1 VKDSQS
7 LLSQRSQLKETTV
20 TMANKLYEY
29 LSFDKAHVQL
39 LEEDNKMTG
48 GKDLCMKGIFIQG
61 DVRNQNQRVYPVREI
76 ARAVNSITEKLSAG
90 QSVMGE
96 LDHPEELSINLDRVS
111 HLITEMWMDGADG
124 YGKLKIVPTPMGNIV
139 KTLLQSGAK
148 LGVSSRGSG
157 NVGDD
162 GAVSDFEIITVD
174 IVAQPSA
181 PNAFPRTIYESL
193 FNMKGGSIVMNTARS
208 ALMEAAA
215 QKQLVKDLQRL
226 IKELKI

>member
-1 VKDSQS
+1 
-7 LLSQRSQLKETTV
+7 
-20 TMANKLYEY
+20 MANKLYEY
-29 LSFDKAHVQL
+29 LSFDRAHVQL
-39 LEEDNKMTG
+39 LEEDNKVTG

-61 DVRNQNQRVYPVREI
+61 DVRNQNKRVYPAREI
-76 ARAVNSITEKLSAG
+76 ARAVNFITEKLQSG

-111 HLITEMWMDGADG
+111 HLITDMWMDGADG

-162 GAVSDFEIITVD
+162 GNVSEFEIVTVD

-193 FNMKGGSIVMNTARS
+193 FNMKGGSRVYTTAKE
-208 ALMEAAA
+208 ALTEAAA
-215 QKQLVKDLQRL
+215 QKQLVKDIQRL
-226 IKELKI
+226 IRELKV

>member
-1 VKDSQS
+1 
-7 LLSQRSQLKETTV
+7 
-20 TMANKLYEY
+20 MANKLYEY
-29 LSFDKAHVQL
+29 LTFTQAHVQL
-39 LEEDNKMTG
+39 LEEDNKAG

-76 ARAVNSITEKLSAG
+76 ARAVNSITEKLGTG

-157 NVGDD
+157 NVNDD
-162 GAVSDFEIITVD
+162 GTVSDFEIITVD

-181 PNAFPRTIYESL
+181 PNAYPRTIYESL
-193 FNMKGGSIVMNTARS
+193 FNMKGGSSVMGTARE
-208 ALMEAAA
+208 ALTEAAA
-215 QKQLVKDLQRL
+215 QKQLIKDLHRFIQ
-226 IKELKI
+226 ELKI

>member
-1 VKDSQS
+1 MA
-7 LLSQRSQLKETTV
+7 
-20 TMANKLYEY
+20 MANKLYEY

-39 LEEDNKMTG
+39 LEEDNKTG

-61 DVRNQNQRVYPVREI
+61 DVRNQNQRVYPIREI
-76 ARAVNSITEKLSAG
+76 ARAVNSITEKLSSG

-96 LDHPEELSINLDRVS
+96 LDHPEELSINLDRVA

-193 FNMKGGSIVMNTARS
+193 FNMKGGSRVMGTARS
-208 ALMEAAA
+208 ALTEASA
-215 QKQLVKDLQRL
+215 QKQLVKDIQRF
-226 IKELKI
+226 IQELKI

>member
-1 VKDSQS
+1 M
-7 LLSQRSQLKETTV
+7 

-29 LSFDKAHVQL
+29 LSFDRAHVQL

-76 ARAVNSITEKLSAG
+76 ARAVNSITEKLSSG

-124 YGKLKIVPTPMGNIV
+124 YGKLKIVPTPMGGIV

-208 ALMEAAA
+208 ALTEAAA

>member
-1 VKDSQS
+1 
-7 LLSQRSQLKETTV
+7 
-20 TMANKLYEY
+20 MANKLYEY

-208 ALMEAAA
+208 ALTEAAA

>member
-1 VKDSQS
+1 VK
-7 LLSQRSQLKETTV
+7 
-20 TMANKLYEY
+20 MANKLYEY
-29 LSFDKAHVQL
+29 LSFDRAHVQI
-39 LEEDNKMTG
+39 LEEDNKTG

-76 ARAVNSITEKLSAG
+76 ARAVDSITEKLQGG

-139 KTLLQSGAK
+139 KTLLLSGAK

-157 NVGDD
+157 NVGDS
-162 GAVSDFEIITVD
+162 GAVSDFEIVTVD

-193 FNMKGGSIVMNTARS
+193 FNMKGGSRVYTTARE
-208 ALMEAAA
+208 ALTEAAA
-215 QKQLVKDLQRL
+215 QKQLVKDIHKL
-226 IKELKI
+226 IKELRVN

>member
-1 VKDSQS
+1 MA
-7 LLSQRSQLKETTV
+7 
-20 TMANKLYEY
+20 MANKLYEY
-29 LSFDKAHVQL
+29 LSFDRAHVEL
-39 LEEDNKMTG
+39 LEEDNMKG

-76 ARAVNSITEKLSAG
+76 ARAVNSITEKLKTG

-111 HLITEMWMDGADG
+111 HVITEMWMDGADG

-139 KTLLQSGAK
+139 KTLLQSGVR

-181 PNAFPRTIYESL
+181 PNAYPRTIYESL
-193 FNMKGGSIVMNTARS
+193 YNMKGGSSIINGVARQ
-208 ALMEAAA
+208 ALTEASA
-215 QKQLVKDLQRL
+215 QKQLVKDLQRF
-226 IKELKI
+226 IQELKI

>member
-1 VKDSQS
+1 MKDSQS

>member
-1 VKDSQS
+1 M
-7 LLSQRSQLKETTV
+7 T
-20 TMANKLYEY
+20 NKLYEF

-39 LEEDNKMTG
+39 LEEDNKSG

-61 DVRNQNQRVYPVREI
+61 DVRNQNQRVYPMREI
-76 ARAVNSITEKLSAG
+76 ARAVNSITEKLSVG

-111 HLITEMWMDGADG
+111 HLITEMWMEGADG

-139 KTLLQSGAK
+139 KTLLLSGAK

-157 NVGDD
+157 NVNDD

-181 PNAFPRTIYESL
+181 PNAYPRTIYESL
-193 FNMKGGSIVMNTARS
+193 FNMKGGSRIITTARE
-208 ALMEAAA
+208 ALTEAAA
-215 QKQLVKDLQRL
+215 QKQLVKDLHRFIQ
-226 IKELKI
+226 ELKI

>member
-1 VKDSQS
+1 
-7 LLSQRSQLKETTV
+7 
-20 TMANKLYEY
+20 MANKLYEY
-29 LSFDKAHVQL
+29 LSFDRAHVQL
-39 LEEDNKMTG
+39 LEEDNKVG

-76 ARAVNSITEKLSAG
+76 AKAVQSITEKLSTG

-111 HLITEMWMDGADG
+111 HLITEMWMEGADG
-124 YGKLKIVPTPMGNIV
+124 YGKLKIVPTPMGNII
-139 KTLLQSGAK
+139 KTLLLSGAK

-157 NVGDD
+157 NVSDD
-162 GAVSDFEIITVD
+162 GSVSEFEIVTVD

-193 FNMKGGSIVMNTARS
+193 FNMKGGSRVITTARE
-208 ALMEAAA
+208 ALTEAAA
-215 QKQLVKDLQRL
+215 QKQLVKDIHRFIQ
-226 IKELKI
+226 ELKI

>member
-1 VKDSQS
+1 
-7 LLSQRSQLKETTV
+7 
-20 TMANKLYEY
+20 MANKLYEY
-29 LSFDKAHVQL
+29 LSFDRAHVQL

-76 ARAVNSITEKLSAG
+76 ARAVNSITEKLVAG

-124 YGKLKIVPTPMGNIV
+124 YGKLKIVLTPSGNIV

-193 FNMKGGSIVMNTARS
+193 FNMRGGATVMNTARD
-208 ALMEAAA
+208 ALTEAAA
-215 QKQLVKDLQRL
+215 QKQLVKDLSRL

>member
-1 VKDSQS
+1 
-7 LLSQRSQLKETTV
+7 
-20 TMANKLYEY
+20 MANKLYEY
-29 LSFDKAHVQL
+29 MSFDKAHVQL
-39 LEEDNKMTG
+39 LEEDNKLTG

-61 DVRNQNQRVYPVREI
+61 DVRNQNQRVYPVKEI
-76 ARAVNSITEKLSAG
+76 ARAVRSITEKIATG
-90 QSVMGE
+90 QTVMGE

-139 KTLLQSGAK
+139 KTLLMSGAK

-157 NVGDD
+157 NVSDD
-162 GAVSDFEIITVD
+162 GAVSDFEIVTVD

-193 FNMKGGSIVMNTARS
+193 FNMKGGSKIYSTSRE
-208 ALMEAAA
+208 ALTESGA
-215 QKQLVKDLQRL
+215 QKQLYKDLQRF
-226 IKELKI
+226 IQELKI

>member
-1 VKDSQS
+1 
-7 LLSQRSQLKETTV
+7 
-20 TMANKLYEY
+20 MANKLYEY
-29 LSFDKAHVQL
+29 LSFEKAHVQL

-61 DVRNQNQRVYPVREI
+61 DVRNQNQRVYPAREI
-76 ARAVNSITEKLSAG
+76 ARAVNSITEKLGVG
-90 QSVMGE
+90 QSVLGE

-111 HLITEMWMDGADG
+111 HLITEMWMDGTDG

-139 KTLLQSGAK
+139 KTLLLSGAK

-157 NVGDD
+157 NVNDD
-162 GAVSDFEIITVD
+162 GTVSDFEIITVD

-193 FNMKGGSIVMNTARS
+193 YNMKGGSRVITTARE
-208 ALMEAAA
+208 ALTEAAA
-215 QKQLVKDLQRL
+215 QKQLVKDLQRF
-226 IKELKI
+226 IQELKI

>member
-1 VKDSQS
+1 MS
-7 LLSQRSQLKETTV
+7 
-20 TMANKLYEY
+20 NKLYEF

-39 LEEDNKMTG
+39 LEEDNKQG

-61 DVRNQNQRVYPVREI
+61 DVRNQNQRVYPMREI
-76 ARAVNSITEKLSAG
+76 AKAVNSITEKLSSG

-111 HLITEMWMDGADG
+111 HLITEMWMEGADG
-124 YGKLKIVPTPMGNIV
+124 YGKLKIIPTPMGNII

-162 GAVSDFEIITVD
+162 GSVSEFEIVTVD

-181 PNAFPRTIYESL
+181 PNAYPRTVYESL
-193 FNMKGGSIVMNTARS
+193 MNMKGGSRIVTTARE
-208 ALMEAAA
+208 ALNEAAA
-215 QKQLVKDLQRL
+215 QRQLVKDLQRF
-226 IKELKI
+226 IQELKI

>member
-1 VKDSQS
+1 VK
-7 LLSQRSQLKETTV
+7 V
-20 TMANKLYEY
+20 ANKLYEY
-29 LSFDKAHVQL
+29 LSFDRAHVEL

-76 ARAVNSITEKLSAG
+76 ARAVTSITEKLSAG

-124 YGKLKIVPTPMGNIV
+124 YGKLKIVPTPMGLIV

-157 NVGDD
+157 NVNDD
-162 GAVSDFEIITVD
+162 GTVSDFEIITVD

-193 FNMKGGSIVMNTARS
+193 FNMKGGSRVIVTAREALTEAS
-208 ALMEAAA
+208 A
-215 QKQLVKDLQRL
+215 QRQLVKDLQRF
-226 IKELKI
+226 IQELKI

>member
-1 VKDSQS
+1 
-7 LLSQRSQLKETTV
+7 
-20 TMANKLYEY
+20 MANKLYEY
-29 LSFDKAHVQL
+29 LSFDKAHVQI
-39 LEEDNKMTG
+39 LEEDNKATG

-76 ARAVNSITEKLSAG
+76 SRAVNFITEKLQAG

-124 YGKLKIVPTPMGNIV
+124 YGKLKIVSTPMGNIV
-139 KTLLQSGAK
+139 KTLLLSGAK

-157 NVGDD
+157 NVND
-162 GAVSDFEIITVD
+162 GGTVSEFEIVTVD

-193 FNMKGGSIVMNTARS
+193 FNMKGGSRILSTAKESLYEQS
-208 ALMEAAA
+208 AQRQLFKDI
-215 QKQLVKDLQRL
+215 QKL
-226 IKELKI
+226 IRELKV

>member
-1 VKDSQS
+1 
-7 LLSQRSQLKETTV
+7 
-20 TMANKLYEY
+20 MANKLYEF
-29 LSFDKAHVQL
+29 LSFDKAHVQI
-39 LEEDNKMTG
+39 LEEANAQG
-48 GKDLCMKGIFIQG
+48 GKDMCMKGIFIQG

-76 ARAVNSITEKLSAG
+76 ARAVNSITEKLGVG

-96 LDHPEELSINLDRVS
+96 LDHPEELAINLDRVS

-139 KTLLQSGAK
+139 KTLLLSGAK

-193 FNMKGGSIVMNTARS
+193 FNMKGGSRVMGTARE
-208 ALMEAAA
+208 ALTEAAA
-215 QKQLVKDLQRL
+215 QKQLVKDIQRF
-226 IKELKI
+226 IQELKI

>member
-1 VKDSQS
+1 
-7 LLSQRSQLKETTV
+7 
-20 TMANKLYEY
+20 MANKLYEY

-76 ARAVNSITEKLSAG
+76 ARAVNSITEKLQAG

-157 NVGDD
+157 NVNDD
-162 GAVSDFEIITVD
+162 GTVSEFEIVTVD

-193 FNMKGGSIVMNTARS
+193 FNMKGGSRVYTTAKE
-208 ALMEAAA
+208 ALTEAAA
-215 QKQLVKDLQRL
+215 QKQLVKDIQRL
-226 IKELKI
+226 IRELKV

>member
-1 VKDSQS
+1 
-7 LLSQRSQLKETTV
+7 
-20 TMANKLYEY
+20 MANKLYEY
-29 LSFDKAHVQL
+29 MSFDKAHVQL
-39 LEEDNKMTG
+39 LEEDNKLTG

-61 DVRNQNQRVYPVREI
+61 DVRNQNQRVYPVKEI
-76 ARAVNSITEKLSAG
+76 ARAVRSITEKIATG

-111 HLITEMWMDGADG
+111 HLITEMWMDDADG

-139 KTLLQSGAK
+139 KTLLMSGAK

-157 NVGDD
+157 NVNDD
-162 GAVSDFEIITVD
+162 GTVSDFEIVTVD

-193 FNMKGGSIVMNTARS
+193 FNMKGGSRILTTS
-208 ALMEAAA
+208 KEALTESGA
-215 QKQLVKDLQRL
+215 QKQLYKDLQRF
-226 IKELKI
+226 IQELKI

>member
-1 VKDSQS
+1 M
-7 LLSQRSQLKETTV
+7 

-29 LSFDKAHVQL
+29 LSFDKAHVTL

-76 ARAVNSITEKLSAG
+76 AKAVNSITEKLNTG

-193 FNMKGGSIVMNTARS
+193 FNMKGGSRIYATSREALTEATAQR
-208 ALMEAAA
+208 
-215 QKQLVKDLQRL
+215 QLVKDIQRL
-226 IKELKI
+226 ITELKV

>member
-1 VKDSQS
+1 
-7 LLSQRSQLKETTV
+7 
-20 TMANKLYEY
+20 MANKLYEY

-39 LEEDNKMTG
+39 LEEDNKVG

-76 ARAVNSITEKLSAG
+76 ARAVNSITEKLSGG

-193 FNMKGGSIVMNTARS
+193 FNMKGGSRVMGTARE
-208 ALMEAAA
+208 ALTEAAA
-215 QKQLVKDLQRL
+215 QRQLVKDIQRF
-226 IKELKI
+226 IQELKI

>member
-1 VKDSQS
+1 
-7 LLSQRSQLKETTV
+7 
-20 TMANKLYEY
+20 MANKLYEY
-29 LSFDKAHVQL
+29 LSFDTAHVQL
-39 LEEDNKMTG
+39 LEEDNKSG

-61 DVRNQNQRVYPVREI
+61 DIRNQNQRVYPAREI
-76 ARAVNSITEKLSAG
+76 SKAVNAITEKLNVG

-124 YGKLKIVPTPMGNIV
+124 YGKLKIVPTPMGNII
-139 KTLLQSGAK
+139 KTLLLSGAK

-162 GAVSDFEIITVD
+162 GSVSDFEIVTVD

-181 PNAFPRTIYESL
+181 PNAFPRTVYESL
-193 FNMKGGSIVMNTARS
+193 FNMKGGSRVITTARE
-208 ALMEAAA
+208 ALTEAAA
-215 QKQLVKDLQRL
+215 QKQLVKDLHRFIQ
-226 IKELKI
+226 ELKI

>member
-1 VKDSQS
+1 MI
-7 LLSQRSQLKETTV
+7 
-20 TMANKLYEY
+20 MANKLYEY

-76 ARAVNSITEKLSAG
+76 ARAVNSITEKLQSG

-162 GAVSDFEIITVD
+162 GAVSEFEIVTVD

-193 FNMKGGSIVMNTARS
+193 FNMKGGSRVYTTARE
-208 ALMEAAA
+208 ALTEAAA
-215 QKQLVKDLQRL
+215 QKQLVKDIQRL
-226 IKELKI
+226 IKELKV

>member
-1 VKDSQS
+1 
-7 LLSQRSQLKETTV
+7 
-20 TMANKLYEY
+20 MANKLYEY

-39 LEEDNKMTG
+39 LEEDNKAG

-61 DVRNQNQRVYPVREI
+61 DVRNQNQRVYPAKEI
-76 ARAVNSITEKLSAG
+76 ARAVNSITEKLSSG

-96 LDHPEELSINLDRVS
+96 LDHPEELSINLDRVA
-111 HLITEMWMDGADG
+111 HLITEMWVDGADG

-157 NVGDD
+157 NVGND
-162 GAVSDFEIITVD
+162 GSVSDFEIITVD

-181 PNAFPRTIYESL
+181 PNAFPRTVYESL
-193 FNMKGGSIVMNTARS
+193 YNMKGGSIIMATARD

-215 QKQLVKDLQRL
+215 QKQLVKDIQRF
-226 IKELKI
+226 IQELKI

>member
-1 VKDSQS
+1 
-7 LLSQRSQLKETTV
+7 
-20 TMANKLYEY
+20 MANKLYEY
-29 LSFDKAHVQL
+29 LSFDKAHVTL

-61 DVRNQNQRVYPVREI
+61 DVRNQNQRVYPAREI
-76 ARAVNSITEKLSAG
+76 ARAVNSITEKLSTG

-111 HLITEMWMDGADG
+111 HLITEMWIQDADG

-193 FNMKGGSIVMNTARS
+193 FNMKGGARAFATAKE
-208 ALMEAAA
+208 ALTEAAA
-215 QKQLVKDLQRL
+215 QKQLVKDLHRFIQ
-226 IKELKI
+226 ELKI